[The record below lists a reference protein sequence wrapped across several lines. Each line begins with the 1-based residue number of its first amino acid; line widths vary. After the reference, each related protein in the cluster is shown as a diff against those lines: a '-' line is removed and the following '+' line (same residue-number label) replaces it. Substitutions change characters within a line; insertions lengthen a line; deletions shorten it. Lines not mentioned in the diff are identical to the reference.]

1 MRIFLYLVSFFLAA
15 FGVSLIL
22 FGFLD
27 PDIDY
32 SIKTFITFFS
42 SLFLIPSFL
51 IFKKNRGETINFVYV
66 RFVSLYTFS
75 IIFAFGALMIFV
87 NAYRFSTDFEAGVV
101 YAIFSIL
108 FFWLKKKGQISAS
121 SFASRLQNLRD
132 FKLKEFSDQDI
143 LDLIGKKITINK
155 KTQINVPFKFEL
167 ELNGKFSAEADKYG
181 FDLIKWNQEVR
192 IENQKIKENEEKKRH
207 YELLFVEYDK
217 ALQTYQLAQ
226 QTRKAAVLQAGLQ
239 KKAAGGAFLLT
250 SGDKKPKEPA
260 KPVYHKI
267 RELNKSD
274 FLTKKEGTEIFSD
287 QKISNKNEYAYFNFV
302 NAEAFIN
309 IFDFKKYE
317 NIKKIINEILTLKN
331 MPDFSK
337 TIIDFSIKSNDIKIS
352 FNETIPQKGKINND
366 AKNEFEIS
374 IKNENCKDNT
384 NLLYSLIDQDK
395 FALKDIKFTKY
406 NIDYKL
412 KNIAYIPF
420 LRIDYS
426 EKGQDK
432 VVILD
437 YISRSAFH

>member
-1 MRIFLYLVSFFLAA
+1 MKILLYLVSFFLAVIGA
-15 FGVSLIL
+15 IIFLAGT
-22 FGFLD
+22 LD

-32 SIKTFITFFS
+32 VVKTLIIFIS
-42 SLFLIPSFL
+42 SLFLVPSFL

-75 IIFAFGALMIFV
+75 IIFALGALMIFV
-87 NAYRFSTDFEAGVV
+87 NVYRFSTDFEFSIF
-101 YAIFSIL
+101 YLIFSIL

-155 KTQINVPFKFEL
+155 KTQVNIPFKFEL

-181 FDLIKWNQEVR
+181 FDLIKWNQEVK
-192 IENQKIKENEEKKRH
+192 IENQKVKENEEKKRH
-207 YELLFVEYDK
+207 YELLFAEYDR

-226 QTRKAAVLQAGLQ
+226 QTRKATIVQAGLQ
-239 KKAAGGAFLLT
+239 KKAGGAFLLT
-250 SGDKKPKEPA
+250 TGDKKPKEPA

-267 RELNKSD
+267 RKLNKSD
-274 FLTKKEGTEIFSD
+274 FLTKREGTETFSD

-302 NAEAFIN
+302 NAETFMN

-352 FNETIPQKGKINND
+352 FNETIPQKGNINND
-366 AKNEFEIS
+366 AKNELEIS

-395 FALKDIKFTKY
+395 FALKDVKFTKY

-412 KNIAYIPF
+412 QNIAYIPF

>member
-1 MRIFLYLVSFFLAA
+1 MKIFLYIISFLLAVPGA
-15 FGVSLIL
+15 IIFIAS
-22 FGFLD
+22 FLD
-27 PDIDY
+27 PDLDY
-32 SIKTFITFFS
+32 VVKTAIIFIS

-51 IFKKNRGETINFVYV
+51 IFKKNRGETINFTYV
-66 RFVSLYTFS
+66 RFVSLYAFS
-75 IIFAFGALMIFV
+75 IIFALGALLIFV
-87 NAYRFSTDFEAGVV
+87 NVYRFNSGFEAGIV

-121 SFASRLQNLRD
+121 SFASRLQNIKD

-143 LDLIGKKITINK
+143 LDLIGKKITVNK
-155 KTQINVPFKFEL
+155 KTQVNIPFKFEL

-181 FDLIKWNQEVR
+181 FDVIKWNQEVK
-192 IENQKIKENEEKKRH
+192 IENQKVKENEEKKSH
-207 YELLFVEYDK
+207 YELLFSNYDK

-226 QTRKAAVLQAGLQ
+226 QTRKATVVQAGLQ
-239 KKAAGGAFLLT
+239 KKAGGAFLLT
-250 SGDKKPKEPA
+250 SGDKKPKEPT

-267 RELNKSD
+267 RKLNKSD
-274 FLTKKEGTEIFSD
+274 FLTKKEGTETFND
-287 QKISNKNEYAYFNFV
+287 QKISNKKEYVYFNFV
-302 NAEAFIN
+302 NAEAFMN

-337 TIIDFSIKSNDIKIS
+337 TIIDYNIKSNDTKIS
-352 FNETIPQKGKINND
+352 FNENISQKGNIRDN

-374 IKNENCKDNT
+374 IKNENDKDNT
-384 NLLYSLIDQDK
+384 DLLYSLIDQDK
-395 FALKDIKFTKY
+395 FALKNIKFTKY
-406 NIDYKL
+406 NIDYKS

-426 EKGQDK
+426 DKGEDK
-432 VVILD
+432 VAILD

>member
-1 MRIFLYLVSFFLAA
+1 MKILLYLVSFFLAVIGA
-15 FGVSLIL
+15 IIFLAGT
-22 FGFLD
+22 LD

-32 SIKTFITFFS
+32 VVKTLIIFIS
-42 SLFLIPSFL
+42 SLFLVLSFL

-75 IIFAFGALMIFV
+75 IIFALGALSIFV
-87 NAYRFSTDFEAGVV
+87 NVYRFSTDFEAGII

-155 KTQINVPFKFEL
+155 KTQVNIPFKFEL

-181 FDLIKWNQEVR
+181 FDLIKWNQEVK
-192 IENQKIKENEEKKRH
+192 IENQKVKENEEKKRH
-207 YELLFVEYDK
+207 YELLFAEYDK

-226 QTRKAAVLQAGLQ
+226 QTRKATVVQAGLQ
-239 KKAAGGAFLLT
+239 KKAGGAFLLT

-267 RELNKSD
+267 RKLNKSD
-274 FLTKKEGTEIFSD
+274 FLTKREGTETFSD

-302 NAEAFIN
+302 NAETFMN

-352 FNETIPQKGKINND
+352 FNETIPQKGSINND

-437 YISRSAFH
+437 YISKSAFH